1 MTTHFCSCS
10 PIFLKRAG
18 GEPGPSEEKG
28 EVLGRNEWRRE
39 VSGERIRANRTGD
52 VDIRTERK
60 RIRRDGGQW
69 GGGGREGGVIAV
81 RAGTLRPRKRPPSA
95 PREVANDGRHRQNKG

>member
-69 GGGGREGGVIAV
+69 GGGEGGREV
-81 RAGTLRPRKRPPSA
+81 
-95 PREVANDGRHRQNKG
+95 